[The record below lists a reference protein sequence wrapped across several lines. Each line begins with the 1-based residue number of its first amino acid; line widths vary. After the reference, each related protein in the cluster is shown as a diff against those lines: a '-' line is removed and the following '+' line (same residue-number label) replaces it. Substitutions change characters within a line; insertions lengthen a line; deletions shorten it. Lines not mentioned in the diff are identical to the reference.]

1 MGLKRTDE
9 FRADAVRIALKSGL
23 TRKQVASDLGVGLST
38 LNKWILAHRDTDVV
52 SDKDLDLVRENER
65 LRLENRILKEE
76 REILKLGNTVLR
88 EPKAMRFRFIEE
100 HRDAFCAHR
109 MCAVLD
115 VSSRGLRAYRSR
127 PASQRQRSDMVVL
140 AHIKEQSR
148 LSLGSYGRPRMT
160 EELKELGLN
169 VGHRR
174 VGRLMRENGIRV
186 ERSKRYKVTTD
197 SNHAFNIAPN
207 LLNRDFRADRP
218 NQKWVGDI
226 SYVWTREGW
235 LYLAVILDLHSRRVI
250 GWAVSNRMKR
260 DLAIRALK
268 MAVALRQPPKGCIH
282 HTDRG
287 SQYCSHDYQ
296 KLLRQH
302 GFQVSMSGKGNCY
315 DNAAVETFFKTI
327 KAELIWRQSWPTRR
341 AAELAIFEYING
353 FYNPRRRHSA
363 LGWKSPVAFE
373 RKVA

>member
-1 MGLKRTDE
+1 
-9 FRADAVRIALKSGL
+9 
-23 TRKQVASDLGVGLST
+23 
-38 LNKWILAHRDTDVV
+38 
-52 SDKDLDLVRENER
+52 
-65 LRLENRILKEE
+65 
-76 REILKLGNTVLR
+76 
-88 EPKAMRFRFIEE
+88 MRFRFIEE
-100 HRDAFCAHR
+100 HVGAFDTARLCKV
-109 MCAVLD
+109 MD
-115 VSSRGLRAYRSR
+115 VSSRGLRAFRSR
-127 PASQRQRSDMVVL
+127 PASRRQRSDLVTL

-160 EELKELGLN
+160 EELKEIGLDI
-169 VGHRR
+169 GHRR
-174 VGRLMRENGIRV
+174 VGRLMRQNGISVVRT
-186 ERSKRYKVTTD
+186 RKHKVTTD
-197 SNHAFNIAPN
+197 SDHKFNIAPN
-207 LLNRDFRADRP
+207 LLDRDFTANAP
-218 NQKWVGDI
+218 NQKWAGDI

-260 DLAIRALK
+260 DLAIRALN
-268 MAVALRQPPKGCIH
+268 MAIAFRQPPKGCIH

-296 KLLRQH
+296 KILRKH
-302 GFQVSMSGKGNCY
+302 GFKVSMSGKGNCY

-327 KAELIWRQSWPTRR
+327 KAKLIWRRSWETRR
-341 AAELAIFEYING
+341 QAEMAIFEYING

>member
-1 MGLKRTDE
+1 
-9 FRADAVRIALKSGL
+9 
-23 TRKQVASDLGVGLST
+23 
-38 LNKWILAHRDTDVV
+38 
-52 SDKDLDLVRENER
+52 
-65 LRLENRILKEE
+65 
-76 REILKLGNTVLR
+76 
-88 EPKAMRFRFIEE
+88 MRFRFIEE
-100 HRDAFCAHR
+100 HGREFPTNRLCQ
-109 MCAVLD
+109 VLD
-115 VSSRGLRAYRSR
+115 VSERGLRAYRSR
-127 PASQRQRSDMVVL
+127 PASPRQRADMVVL

-148 LSLGSYGRPRMT
+148 LSLVSYGRPRMT

-186 ERSKRYKVTTD
+186 ERSKKYKVTTD

-207 LLNRDFRADRP
+207 LLNRDFHADQP
-218 NQKWVGDI
+218 NQKWAGDI

-268 MAVALRQPPKGCIH
+268 MAVALRQPQKGCIH

-296 KLLRQH
+296 KILRQH
-302 GFQVSMSGKGNCY
+302 GFKVSMSGKGNCY
-315 DNAAVETFFKTI
+315 DNSAVETFFKTI
-327 KAELIWRQSWPTRR
+327 KAELIWRRSWQTRR
-341 AAELAIFEYING
+341 DAELAIFQYING